1 MAKKALKIEKFN
13 GGINSDVD
21 ARDIAEG
28 QLTSLDNASVDELG
42 KIRVSGGL
50 DWKEHSS
57 ALVNTFDEAQLRFP
71 GTGLYSFPIDYLFSG
86 NNQNPSLEASDSSGD
101 EARGIIKTDGNATW
115 KFSQNEVN
123 TNSVN
128 IQDITGQNKVAISYA
143 THAAYTQKDHG
154 SIIMSSLSMEKNS
167 AYLIKATL
175 TSEKPW
181 YYIGSNVPPRLRNY
195 NTVDSYYYY
204 EMLYVLPN

>member
-42 KIRVSGGL
+42 KIKVSGGL
-50 DWKEHSS
+50 NIRQWPSNEVATEDIE
-57 ALVNTFDEAQLRFP
+57 QLKFP

-86 NNQNPSLEASDSSGD
+86 HNQNPSLEASDSSGD

-115 KFSQNEVN
+115 KFSQNETN
-123 TNSVN
+123 TNLNS
-128 IQDITGQNKVAISYA
+128 IKQITGQNEAAISYV

-154 SIIMSSLSMEKNS
+154 SIVMSSLSMEKNS
-167 AYLIKATL
+167 AYLIRVTL
-175 TSEKPW
+175 ASEKPW
-181 YYIGSNVPPRLRNY
+181 YYLGSNVPPRLRI
-195 NTVDSYYYY
+195 
-204 EMLYVLPN
+204 

>member
-57 ALVNTFDEAQLRFP
+57 ALVNTFDEAQ
-71 GTGLYSFPIDYLFSG
+71 
-86 NNQNPSLEASDSSGD
+86 
-101 EARGIIKTDGNATW
+101 
-115 KFSQNEVN
+115 
-123 TNSVN
+123 
-128 IQDITGQNKVAISYA
+128 
-143 THAAYTQKDHG
+143 
-154 SIIMSSLSMEKNS
+154 
-167 AYLIKATL
+167 
-175 TSEKPW
+175 
-181 YYIGSNVPPRLRNY
+181 
-195 NTVDSYYYY
+195 
-204 EMLYVLPN
+204 